1 MKHTFF
7 LALIFLLAAVL
18 ALCADDLLPSHREWL
33 EDVSPIITKAEK
45 EIFFKLKT
53 NAEREKFIR
62 LFWRQRDPYPDTAE
76 NEFERQY
83 MERVRFADQNFGH
96 GTSKRGSQTER
107 GYYYLLLGPPLERN
121 FFTTLSQIWPMELW
135 FYKGEVEYGLPPYF
149 YLIFYQPEGMG
160 EYRLY
165 SPGVEGPEKLV
176 VPTLAARSL
185 NRTTAYQI
193 IKKVSSELAG
203 ASLSYLPSDQT
214 LQGSTFSSASVIASV
229 RSFPEKKFSDAYARN
244 YLSYKDYVETEYS
257 HDFTESSF
265 AAKIFRQ
272 DGQFF
277 IHWALEP
284 KKINFADRG
293 ARYQAIFDLVLR
305 LEDNEGNLVLE
316 KEEEIPLS
324 VTPEQ
329 YKAHASR
336 LFAFQDILPLIPGRF
351 KLLGLLK
358 NKTARDF
365 TSFSSVL
372 TVPEVAEGLC
382 FGDLIL
388 YHSREKM
395 SESPSRTLRAFTFG
409 GNHYLV
415 NTRNDFPVQGELGA
429 YIQVYNLKAKNLE
442 AKTFVLLEIRSADA
456 EGVDISQQKVLS
468 EVLTADGEGLD
479 TKPFSLSSLKPG
491 YYSVELSLVD
501 ENNQKL
507 LTAKENLVLLSQ
519 PYPVVPW
526 VYAKSH
532 QLFPNSEHLFI
543 LSTEYFLTKQYEKAY
558 GLADQALKLK
568 DEPRTR
574 ILLAKILY
582 ALGRY
587 QDSLAAVIPVYEA
600 TKSREAAK
608 IIAADYAGLKDWSSA
623 LVYLE
628 KLMTEA
634 TETSVL
640 NLAAECYINLNQPER
655 ALPLLEKSL
664 EIDPNQPAIKA
675 LEEKAKKGSRISSIF
690 SNICV
695 LDAVEVSF
703 SYRKSKP

>member
-1 MKHTFF
+1 MKSF
-7 LALIFLLAAVL
+7 LAVSLFLCLAVSL
-18 ALCADDLLPSHREWL
+18 PVWPDELLPNHREWL
-33 EDVSPIITKAEK
+33 EDVSPIITKTEK
-45 EIFFKLKT
+45 EIFSKLKT

-76 NEFERQY
+76 NEFEKQY

-96 GTSKRGSQTER
+96 ETSKRGSQTER
-107 GYYYLLLGPPLERN
+107 GTYYLILGPPLERN
-121 FFTTLSQIWPMELW
+121 FFTTQSQIWPMELW
-135 FYKGEVEYGLPPYF
+135 FYKGEIEYGLPPYF
-149 YLIFYQPEGMG
+149 YLIFYQPQGIG

-176 VPTLAARSL
+176 IPTLAAQSL
-185 NRTTAYQI
+185 NRSTAFQI
-193 IKKVSSELAG
+193 IKKISPELAG
-203 ASLSYLPSDQT
+203 ASLSYLPGDQV
-214 LQGSTFSSASVIASV
+214 LQGSAFSSASVIASV
-229 RSFPEKKFSDAYARN
+229 RSFPEKKFSDAYART

-257 HDFTESSF
+257 HDFVESSF
-265 AAKIFRQ
+265 VARTFRQ
-272 DGQFF
+272 GGRFF
-277 IHWALEP
+277 VHWALEP

-293 ARYQAIFDLVLR
+293 SSYQAAFDLVLR

-329 YKAHASR
+329 YKTHASQ
-336 LFAFQDILPLIPGRF
+336 LFAFQDILPSIPGRF
-351 KLLGLLK
+351 KLFGLLK
-358 NKTARDF
+358 NKTAQDF
-365 TSFSSVL
+365 TSFSSVI
-372 TVPEVAEGLC
+372 TVPEGAEDLR

-395 SESPSRTLRAFTFG
+395 SESQSRMLTAFSFG

-415 NTRNDFPVQGELGA
+415 NTRNDFPVQGEMGA
-429 YIQVYNLKAKNLE
+429 YIQVYNLKNKNLDP
-442 AKTFVLLEIRSADA
+442 KTFILLEIRSADA
-456 EGVDISQQKVLS
+456 EGVALSQRKVLS
-468 EVLTADGEGLD
+468 EALSADGEGLD
-479 TKPFSLSSLKPG
+479 TGPFSLSSLKPG
-491 YYSVELSLVD
+491 YYSVELSLGN

-507 LTAKENLVLLSQ
+507 LTAKENIVLLSQ

-532 QLFPNSEHLFI
+532 QPFPNSEHLFI
-543 LSTEYFLTKQYEKAY
+543 LSSEYFLTKQYQKAY

-568 DEPRTR
+568 DKPQTR

-587 QDSLAAVIPVYEA
+587 QDSLAAVIPAYETA
-600 TKSREAAK
+600 KSREAAK
-608 IIAADYAGLKDWSSA
+608 VVAADYAGLKDWASA

-628 KLMTEA
+628 RLMAEA

-640 NLAAECYINLNQPER
+640 NLAAECYLNLNQPER

-664 EIDPNQPAIKA
+664 EIDPNQPSIKA
-675 LEEKAKKGSRISSIF
+675 LEEKAKKQFQFLRRLG
-690 SNICV
+690 
-695 LDAVEVSF
+695 
-703 SYRKSKP
+703 